1 MAIMAVAAIA
11 SGAGVAAGVVTVS
24 TIAMIGVGLSVVGMV
39 TGNATLTKIGAG
51 MGLGGAGA
59 GLAGLGAAGTT
70 GGASLA
76 STAATEAA
84 TTGGLGAAAEGAAA
98 AGAPTTIGM
107 GAATPAVQGMGGQTA
122 TGMMTQAAAPTAP
135 ALGAGM
141 TDVATAGTGLGAES
155 LGSMGLAS
163 NLPQV
168 TPTEIGG
175 FVPASSW
182 FDKIGNL
189 WSGLDSGGKSAVAQ
203 AGMGLVSGVGKGLM
217 QSMSDSDKLEAAKA
231 EQDRIAANMR
241 GVPTAGIGINQN
253 YVPSYTP
260 IGLINKARA

>member
-1 MAIMAVAAIA
+1 MAVAAIA
-11 SGAGVAAGVVTVS
+11 SAGAVSAGVATIS

-59 GLAGLGAAGTT
+59 GLAGLGAASTEV
-70 GGASLA
+70 GASMA
-76 STAATEAA
+76 STAATESA
-84 TTGGLGAAAEGAAA
+84 TSGGLSAAEGAAA
-98 AGAPTTIGM
+98 AGTPATIGM
-107 GAATPAVQGMGGQTA
+107 SAATPAVHGMGGQTA
-122 TGMMTQAAAPTAP
+122 AGMMTQAAAPTAP

-141 TDVATAGTGLGAES
+141 ADVATAGTGLGTES

-163 NLPQV
+163 NLPQI
-168 TPTEIGG
+168 TPTAMAGLE
-175 FVPASSW
+175 PASSW
-182 FDKIGNL
+182 FDKIGSL

-203 AGMGLVSGVGKGLM
+203 AGMGLVSGVGKGIM
-217 QSMSDSDKLEAAKA
+217 QSMSDADKLEAAKA

-241 GVPTAGIGINQN
+241 GVPTAGIGINPN
-253 YVPSYTP
+253 YAPSYSP